1 MSNLEQDIL
10 DREFGRNETVID
22 AEVTTPS
29 RRRKSRKLVLVMLL
43 LAMIAVMA
51 AGVMLLRPKSG
62 VPSAEIAEVMARAS
76 MPQQA
81 PKADTPVGAPAPVVE
96 QPSQPATT
104 SPPPAI
110 DSAQQSPGIS
120 SPAPLPASQE
130 PVSVAPTAIPAT
142 PSAATSAGGL
152 DKEIA
157 EIKAQLAARDSLISD
172 LTKEIAKLKS
182 EVKSEAKTPAQPK
195 AAAKTDVSP
204 ARPKEIVASMTELG
218 IIALLNDGIVVRSD
232 AGEDVP
238 ISVGRVSKKFG
249 KIVKVDPEAKV
260 LVTEAR
266 IYKLR

>member
-120 SPAPLPASQE
+120 PAPLPASQE

-157 EIKAQLAARDSLISD
+157 EIKVQLAARDSLISD
-172 LTKEIAKLKS
+172 LTKEIAKL
-182 EVKSEAKTPAQPK
+182 KSEAKTPAQPK

>member
-10 DREFGRNETVID
+10 DREFGRTETVID

-29 RRRKSRKLVLVMLL
+29 RRRKSRKLVLVALL
-43 LAMIAVMA
+43 LVMIVAMA
-51 AGVMLLRPKSG
+51 AGVMLLRPKSAA
-62 VPSAEIAEVMARAS
+62 PSAEIAEVMARAS

-81 PKADTPVGAPAPVVE
+81 PKADAPMSAPASIAE
-96 QPSQPATT
+96 QPQQPVATNS
-104 SPPPAI
+104 SPVI
-110 DSAQQSPGIS
+110 DNAQHPSGVS
-120 SPAPLPASQE
+120 SPAPLAASQE
-130 PVSVAPTAIPAT
+130 PVSAAPATAPAT
-142 PSAATSAGGL
+142 PALPAPTSTGAL
-152 DKEIA
+152 DKELA
-157 EIKAQLAARDSLISD
+157 EIRAHLATRDVLISD

-182 EVKSEAKTPAQPK
+182 EARSPAQSK
-195 AAAKTDVSP
+195 AVTKSDASP
-204 ARPKEIVASMTELG
+204 PTRPKEVVASMTELG

>member
-62 VPSAEIAEVMARAS
+62 VSSAEIAEVMARAS

-81 PKADTPVGAPAPVVE
+81 PKADAPVGAPAPVVE

-157 EIKAQLAARDSLISD
+157 EIKVQLAARDSLISD
-172 LTKEIAKLKS
+172 LTKEIAKL
-182 EVKSEAKTPAQPK
+182 KSEAKTPAQPK

>member
-62 VPSAEIAEVMARAS
+62 VSSAEIAEVMARAS

-81 PKADTPVGAPAPVVE
+81 PKADAPVGAPAPVVE

-182 EVKSEAKTPAQPK
+182 EAKTPAQPK

>member
-1 MSNLEQDIL
+1 
-10 DREFGRNETVID
+10 
-22 AEVTTPS
+22 
-29 RRRKSRKLVLVMLL
+29 
-43 LAMIAVMA
+43 
-51 AGVMLLRPKSG
+51 
-62 VPSAEIAEVMARAS
+62 

-81 PKADTPVGAPAPVVE
+81 PKADAPVGAPAPVVE

-120 SPAPLPASQE
+120 PAPLPASQE
-130 PVSVAPTAIPAT
+130 LVSVAPTAIPAT

-157 EIKAQLAARDSLISD
+157 EIKVQLAARDSLISD

-182 EVKSEAKTPAQPK
+182 EVKSEAKTPAQQK

>member
-157 EIKAQLAARDSLISD
+157 EIKVQLAARDSLISD
-172 LTKEIAKLKS
+172 LTKEIAKL
-182 EVKSEAKTPAQPK
+182 KSEAKTPAQPK

>member
-22 AEVTTPS
+22 AEVTAPS
-29 RRRKSRKLVLVMLL
+29 RRRKSRKLVLVALL

-81 PKADTPVGAPAPVVE
+81 PKADAPVGAPAPVVE

-104 SPPPAI
+104 SPSPAI

-157 EIKAQLAARDSLISD
+157 EIKAQLATRDALISE

-182 EVKSEAKTPAQPK
+182 EARSPAQSK
-195 AAAKTDVSP
+195 AVTKSDASQ

>member
-81 PKADTPVGAPAPVVE
+81 PKADAPVGAPVPVVE

-157 EIKAQLAARDSLISD
+157 EIKVQLAARDSLISD
-172 LTKEIAKLKS
+172 LTKEIAKL
-182 EVKSEAKTPAQPK
+182 KSEAKTPAQPK